1 MAKSVFY
8 SFHYD
13 RDVFRVQQVRN
24 INVLEGQS
32 LLKAQEWESVKE
44 QGDDAIKEWI
54 DKQMNYKEAII
65 VLVGKETAG
74 RKWINYEIN
83 RAWDMGKPL
92 LGICIHGISSMGK
105 TDSPG
110 NNPFT
115 SSELEIPSYI
125 KIPLFDPTVKNYLGK
140 IDSQATYNKLR
151 ENLENWSRCGV
162 TK

>member
-13 RDVFRVQQVRN
+13 RYVFRVQQVRN
-24 INVLEGQS
+24 INVLEGQP

-54 DKQMNYKEAII
+54 DKQMNYKEAVI

-92 LGICIHGISSMGK
+92 LGIRIHGLADRTGE
-105 TDSPG
+105 TDPKG
-110 NNPFT
+110 RNPFNPKCGI
-115 SSELEIPSYI
+115 E
-125 KIPLFDPTVKNYLGK
+125 LFDPTVPGNSK
-140 IDSQATYNKLR
+140 ATYNNIVK
-151 ENLENWSRCGV
+151 NLELWSRRGV
-162 TK
+162 TKR